1 MSRYVVVQCIVR
13 DNIMVQQYVT
23 ENYSRVWRLATPITS
38 LDDTANSDGV
48 IEVVNDGNNN
58 NNNNNKQQQQG
69 EQKKTK
75 KTKKSLIKRYELFK
89 DLIIEHGTDTM
100 GATVTLAQLLNS
112 SEVIIQRLVNNELML
127 RFKQLGIFF
136 IRKEER

>member
-38 LDDTANSDGV
+38 LDDKANSDGV
-48 IEVVNDGNNN
+48 IEVVDG
-58 NNNNNKQQQQG
+58 NNNKQQQQQQQQ
-69 EQKKTK
+69 QKK

-112 SEVIIQRLVNNELML
+112 SEVIIQRLVNNQLML

-136 IRKEER
+136 ISYKRRRRERE

>member
-1 MSRYVVVQCIVR
+1 VVVQCIVR

-38 LDDTANSDGV
+38 LDDKANSDGV
-48 IEVVNDGNNN
+48 IEVVDG
-58 NNNNNKQQQQG
+58 NNNKQQQQQQQ
-69 EQKKTK
+69 QKK